1 MANKKFSITLVFG
14 GEFCPMLPPKTFL
27 VYAEDVERAINVAT
41 YDAMNQ
47 GYKRGWVVEH
57 QVEVL

>member
-1 MANKKFSITLVFG
+1 MPTQQFQITLIFG
-14 GEFCPMLPPKTFL
+14 GEFCPQLPAKKF
-27 VYAEDVERAINVAT
+27 VVNAEDAEKAINVAI

-57 QVEVL
+57 QVELL